1 MGFRDDLRQ
10 QPESSSY
17 LEAVPR
23 RSAAANVITTSRAG
37 VKLIGSANTEPEA
50 CELRARLVLRLGRS
64 RIASRYTV
72 RVKRMERGA
81 WGVYLVHPACVR
93 RFERAETA

>member
-1 MGFRDDLRQ
+1 MGFREDLRQ

-17 LEAVPR
+17 LAAVPR
-23 RSAAANVITTSRAG
+23 RSGANVITSNRAG

-50 CELRARLVLRLGRS
+50 SELRARLASRLDRS
-64 RIASRYTV
+64 RIASRYTI

-81 WGVYLVHPACVR
+81 WGVYLVHPTCVR

>member
-1 MGFRDDLRQ
+1 MGFREDLHQR
-10 QPESSSY
+10 PESSSY
-17 LEAVPR
+17 LAAVPR
-23 RSAAANVITTSRAG
+23 RSGANVITSSRAG
-37 VKLIGSANTEPEA
+37 VKLVGSANTEREA
-50 CELRARLVLRLGRS
+50 CELRARLASRLGRS
-64 RIASRYTV
+64 QTTSRCTI